1 MKGNEMAK
9 RDPKAAAVSTADKC
23 IKAEAAKAESK
34 PAPQTDEERAVL
46 FYQWKDKYRAAAFD
60 KKVADDALK
69 AVASGAKAE
78 LGKNAVKDIK
88 LAIEL
93 EDNPG
98 EADIALQKSIED
110 QLRVARWMGSSVG
123 TQFEMFPGP
132 DRARSIRQQ
141 RDDDGKLFDALPGAE
156 AEGTFKVR
164 V

>member
-98 EADIALQKSIED
+98 EADIGSPAGW
-110 QLRVARWMGSSVG
+110 ARASARSSKWSRARTARAASGSSA
-123 TQFEMFPGP
+123 TMTASSSTRCRGP
-132 DRARSIRQQ
+132 RPKAPSR
-141 RDDDGKLFDALPGAE
+141 
-156 AEGTFKVR
+156 
-164 V
+164 